1 MSLHNK
7 DAVLMHA
14 EEQWN
19 CWVTSHQFT
28 ANVTLRARS
37 PDPASMQSGYGV
49 CFFGGLSN
57 PYHVSLHLLS
67 VQIDAS

>member
-14 EEQWN
+14 KEQWN
-19 CWVTSHQFT
+19 YWVTSHQFS
-28 ANVTLRARS
+28 ANVTLPARAF
-37 PDPASMQSGYGV
+37 DPASMQSGYGV

-67 VQIDAS
+67 VQFNAN